1 MCHSALHCAAQKR
14 NNFKLMCLKKLT
26 STFLNN
32 LFFTMLKVL
41 SHLEKVLLVYI
52 NRYTCESETRLIGTT
67 QLLRSVNDSENFGSQ
82 EEL

>member
-1 MCHSALHCAAQKR
+1 
-14 NNFKLMCLKKLT
+14 
-26 STFLNN
+26 
-32 LFFTMLKVL
+32 MLKVL